1 MVLVLCKAAQ
11 TWKILFS
18 APLCLIYSLGRNSF
32 RLTNKPTWYI
42 FTPWQHFCSKHVWYL
57 TVVSSMRFYNNPYV
71 LQSYLGLTKCI
82 WGCLRAAV
90 AACSHTEAYS
100 RNPGLCLCSTWGP
113 NWICAWIPPNS
124 HALSKDTGWEPFK
137 MSSLAWN
144 TRLQYVHLSK

>member
-1 MVLVLCKAAQ
+1 MLLCEPLSFTALLWTDYVCVCMCVLK
-11 TWKILFS
+11 
-18 APLCLIYSLGRNSF
+18 
-32 RLTNKPTWYI
+32 
-42 FTPWQHFCSKHVWYL
+42 
-57 TVVSSMRFYNNPYV
+57 
-71 LQSYLGLTKCI
+71 
-82 WGCLRAAV
+82 AAV

-144 TRLQYVHLSK
+144 TTRPVRIQCMHLNKQAEYVRKCHRAKDQVMLLILSHHVH